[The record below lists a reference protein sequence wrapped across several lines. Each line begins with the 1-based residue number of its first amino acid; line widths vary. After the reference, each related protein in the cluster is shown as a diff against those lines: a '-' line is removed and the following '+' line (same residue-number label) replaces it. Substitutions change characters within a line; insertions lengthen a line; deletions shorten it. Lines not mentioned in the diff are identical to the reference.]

1 MELEPPR
8 RPQHRTSGASSQISF
23 ATTNDAPRATASVA
37 SLSNKSDNKS
47 STGSTTRE
55 TVRKPSKAE
64 VKDARPRPAK
74 WYVKC
79 SGRLVENTAF
89 ISLTTIL
96 TIYALTGDDLRV
108 LLTEKPA
115 DNYFNGMVLA
125 CLAIFTFEIFISVLG
140 KADYWL
146 GFFFILDVVSTA
158 TLVLDLT
165 WVNEAAFGGTTNTDT
180 SEEGDT
186 LRSGR
191 TARVGAKAARMIRVL
206 RLVRILKLYKAYY
219 EADRERKRRRQA
231 ALQGKNKEN
240 DDDEWDEEDVVQ
252 ADAAVSAEMQHQEST
267 LGKKLS
273 EMTTRRV
280 IILILVMLILMPLLQ
295 KDEIDQLPV
304 STAYGSN
311 IVMNAFQ
318 DYFNS
323 NVSMQNASSR
333 AFYQQQMLHF
343 VYYHNWFAGTGL
355 NKYCPYSSTNLSC
368 SSAFWGHLYFVGLRG
383 RNLAAVDAKAAAA
396 QLDLDTVAAF
406 DQASRNGYLASYNY
420 GVMPS
425 QVQTFLSGEWTN
437 NCGTPESPLLGVS
450 LLAEDVNGD
459 VSYPVLCPQDLRA
472 TDYSVVIPLWQT
484 RAQRNE
490 WRFEFFFDIRIYN
503 KEVAYFSLATT
514 GIVLVLLLTGSLM
527 FSRDANRLI
536 VNPVEQMIHK
546 VKAIRDNP
554 LIAMKM
560 ANEEFKLEEIKK
572 SRLRRQGYFLSAELS
587 EASPAPQPT
596 PKAEPR
602 WFLSEGGEE
611 PSVDYYGED
620 SDPDDEALQ
629 AAHQLREAAV
639 QRAREAGDT
648 EVSAGDALQALMK
661 EAEEEKA
668 PYKEPDETT
677 KRMVQAIAKDDFE
690 ECEDA
695 LMQGADVNA
704 DCGAGMC
711 ALHMTALR
719 GEMFLTELLIAHGA
733 KLNQRDLSG
742 NTPLLYAC
750 HFYRQHGRGV
760 ELCAQLLFH
769 KADPHY
775 RVKDGKLAGK
785 SALEL
790 MEKACLEPNTDES
803 VPRQMRAMI
812 QLALDGSETSI
823 EAITKM
829 WISIKSDKKNKKLFQ
844 VSSKRDNF
852 EYAVKSVAWELPE
865 NVKNTQGYAPVKLDV
880 QATSLMEERFTI
892 LQDYLFNDEG
902 EKVKVYITFPEPAVS
917 SLSKKEALEVSFEYQ
932 AFDLKLRTG
941 QESYRLRIEPLYGS
955 VEVDQCKYRASESS
969 KKASKEGPMETVI
982 LEKTIVKLGSLLA
995 LGFGEAGANIISHNM
1010 KGSDTAGVNA
1020 VVPGLRVDAVIG
1032 VCRVLDFSIATEVL
1046 QGRIMT
1052 FVNQIAEIIHGVADE
1067 FYGAPNKNSGEQFL
1081 VIWRMDNNAQA
1092 FERRRI
1098 AEMSIVAFC
1107 KILGALHRSA
1117 LLADYR
1123 SHPGLQ
1129 YRLSRNGQL
1138 SSQTRVNLSFGLHA
1152 GWAIEGAVGSEFK
1165 IDASYVSPNVSI
1177 ASSVERCTQVY
1188 GVSVIVAQSCME
1200 LCSPELLAKSRLI
1213 DRVLITG
1220 SPTPMQLYCVDL
1232 DYYSLEVD
1240 NSPAPQVPLNTKNRY
1255 RARQFIESQKVQK
1268 LGKDFQIVMAFEEDP
1283 AIHAMRQ
1290 RYTVDF
1296 FQLFNMGYQNYAQGE
1311 WLVARRMLM
1320 ETKDLLGVEDGP
1332 SVALLRYMEDP
1343 HQFEAPKDWH
1353 SMRDLCQP
1361 RGRCGNVGTRGTW
1374 K

>member
-1 MELEPPR
+1 M
-8 RPQHRTSGASSQISF
+8 
-23 ATTNDAPRATASVA
+23 
-37 SLSNKSDNKS
+37 
-47 STGSTTRE
+47 
-55 TVRKPSKAE
+55 RKPSKAE
-64 VKDARPRPAK
+64 VKDARPRPTK

-146 GFFFILDVVSTA
+146 GFFFILDVVST

-191 TARVGAKAARMIRVL
+191 TARVGAKAARMVRVL

-240 DDDEWDEEDVVQ
+240 DDDEWDEEDVAQ

-323 NVSMQNASSR
+323 NVSTQNASSR

-383 RNLAAVDAKAAAA
+383 RDLAAVDAKAAAA

-425 QVQTFLSGEWTN
+425 RVQTFLSGEWTN

-459 VSYPVLCPQDLRA
+459 VSYPVVCPQDLRA

-572 SRLRRQGYFLSAELS
+572 SRDR
-587 EASPAPQPT
+587 
-596 PKAEPR
+596 
-602 WFLSEGGEE
+602 
-611 PSVDYYGED
+611 
-620 SDPDDEALQ
+620 
-629 AAHQLREAAV
+629 
-639 QRAREAGDT
+639 
-648 EVSAGDALQALMK
+648 
-661 EAEEEKA
+661 
-668 PYKEPDETT
+668 
-677 KRMVQAIAKDDFE
+677 
-690 ECEDA
+690 
-695 LMQGADVNA
+695 
-704 DCGAGMC
+704 
-711 ALHMTALR
+711 
-719 GEMFLTELLIAHGA
+719 
-733 KLNQRDLSG
+733 
-742 NTPLLYAC
+742 
-750 HFYRQHGRGV
+750 
-760 ELCAQLLFH
+760 
-769 KADPHY
+769 
-775 RVKDGKLAGK
+775 
-785 SALEL
+785 
-790 MEKACLEPNTDES
+790 
-803 VPRQMRAMI
+803 
-812 QLALDGSETSI
+812 
-823 EAITKM
+823 
-829 WISIKSDKKNKKLFQ
+829 
-844 VSSKRDNF
+844 
-852 EYAVKSVAWELPE
+852 KSV
-865 NVKNTQGYAPVKLDV
+865 V
-880 QATSLMEERFTI
+880 
-892 LQDYLFNDEG
+892 
-902 EKVKVYITFPEPAVS
+902 
-917 SLSKKEALEVSFEYQ
+917 
-932 AFDLKLRTG
+932 
-941 QESYRLRIEPLYGS
+941 
-955 VEVDQCKYRASESS
+955 
-969 KKASKEGPMETVI
+969 
-982 LEKTIVKLGSLLA
+982 
-995 LGFGEAGANIISHNM
+995 
-1010 KGSDTAGVNA
+1010 
-1020 VVPGLRVDAVIG
+1020 
-1032 VCRVLDFSIATEVL
+1032 
-1046 QGRIMT
+1046 
-1052 FVNQIAEIIHGVADE
+1052 
-1067 FYGAPNKNSGEQFL
+1067 
-1081 VIWRMDNNAQA
+1081 
-1092 FERRRI
+1092 
-1098 AEMSIVAFC
+1098 
-1107 KILGALHRSA
+1107 
-1117 LLADYR
+1117 
-1123 SHPGLQ
+1123 
-1129 YRLSRNGQL
+1129 
-1138 SSQTRVNLSFGLHA
+1138 
-1152 GWAIEGAVGSEFK
+1152 
-1165 IDASYVSPNVSI
+1165 
-1177 ASSVERCTQVY
+1177 
-1188 GVSVIVAQSCME
+1188 
-1200 LCSPELLAKSRLI
+1200 
-1213 DRVLITG
+1213 
-1220 SPTPMQLYCVDL
+1220 
-1232 DYYSLEVD
+1232 
-1240 NSPAPQVPLNTKNRY
+1240 
-1255 RARQFIESQKVQK
+1255 
-1268 LGKDFQIVMAFEEDP
+1268 
-1283 AIHAMRQ
+1283 
-1290 RYTVDF
+1290 
-1296 FQLFNMGYQNYAQGE
+1296 
-1311 WLVARRMLM
+1311 
-1320 ETKDLLGVEDGP
+1320 
-1332 SVALLRYMEDP
+1332 
-1343 HQFEAPKDWH
+1343 
-1353 SMRDLCQP
+1353 
-1361 RGRCGNVGTRGTW
+1361 
-1374 K
+1374 

>member
-1 MELEPPR
+1 M
-8 RPQHRTSGASSQISF
+8 
-23 ATTNDAPRATASVA
+23 
-37 SLSNKSDNKS
+37 
-47 STGSTTRE
+47 
-55 TVRKPSKAE
+55 RKPSKAE
-64 VKDARPRPAK
+64 VKDARPRPTK

-146 GFFFILDVVSTA
+146 GFFFILDVVSTT

-191 TARVGAKAARMIRVL
+191 TARVGAKAARMVRVL

-240 DDDEWDEEDVVQ
+240 DDDEWDEEDVAQ

-323 NVSMQNASSR
+323 NVSTQNASSR

-383 RNLAAVDAKAAAA
+383 RDLAAVDAKAAAA

-425 QVQTFLSGEWTN
+425 RVQTFLSGEWTN

-459 VSYPVLCPQDLRA
+459 VSYPAVCPQDLRA

-572 SRLRRQGYFLSAELS
+572 SRMRRQGYFLSAVLHWCTCKCLS
-587 EASPAPQPT
+587 ESELCQVSAGPAEAR
-596 PKAEPR
+596 KAEPR
-602 WFLSEGGEE
+602 ATEE

-620 SDPDDEALQ
+620 SDPDDDAVQ

-639 QRAREAGDT
+639 QRAREAGDA
-648 EVSAGDALQALMK
+648 EVSAGDALRALMK

-668 PYKEPDETT
+668 PYKEPDAACRQRACRPLQ
-677 KRMVQAIAKDDFE
+677 RMISKSART
-690 ECEDA
+690 DA

-733 KLNQRDLSG
+733 NLNQRDLSG

-785 SALEL
+785 SAQDL
-790 MEKACLEPNTDES
+790 MDAQPDES

-829 WISIKSDKKNKKLFQ
+829 WISVKSDKKNKKLFQ

-865 NVKNTQGYAPVKLDV
+865 NVKNAQGYAPVKLDV
-880 QATSLMEERFTI
+880 QAASLMEERFTI

-941 QESYRLRIEPLYGS
+941 QENYRLRIEPLYGS

-969 KKASKEGPMETVI
+969 KKVTASKEGPMETVI

-1032 VCRVLDFSIATEVL
+1032 VCRVLDFSTATEVL

-1353 SMRDLCQP
+1353 SMRDLSSLL
-1361 RGRCGNVGTRGTW
+1361 
-1374 K
+1374 

>member
-1 MELEPPR
+1 M
-8 RPQHRTSGASSQISF
+8 
-23 ATTNDAPRATASVA
+23 
-37 SLSNKSDNKS
+37 
-47 STGSTTRE
+47 
-55 TVRKPSKAE
+55 RKPSKAE

-323 NVSMQNASSR
+323 NVSTQNASSR

-572 SRLRRQGYFLSAELS
+572 SRLRRQGYFLSAVLHWCTCKCLS
-587 EASPAPQPT
+587 
-596 PKAEPR
+596 
-602 WFLSEGGEE
+602 
-611 PSVDYYGED
+611 
-620 SDPDDEALQ
+620 
-629 AAHQLREAAV
+629 
-639 QRAREAGDT
+639 
-648 EVSAGDALQALMK
+648 
-661 EAEEEKA
+661 
-668 PYKEPDETT
+668 
-677 KRMVQAIAKDDFE
+677 
-690 ECEDA
+690 
-695 LMQGADVNA
+695 
-704 DCGAGMC
+704 
-711 ALHMTALR
+711 
-719 GEMFLTELLIAHGA
+719 
-733 KLNQRDLSG
+733 
-742 NTPLLYAC
+742 
-750 HFYRQHGRGV
+750 
-760 ELCAQLLFH
+760 
-769 KADPHY
+769 
-775 RVKDGKLAGK
+775 
-785 SALEL
+785 
-790 MEKACLEPNTDES
+790 
-803 VPRQMRAMI
+803 
-812 QLALDGSETSI
+812 
-823 EAITKM
+823 
-829 WISIKSDKKNKKLFQ
+829 
-844 VSSKRDNF
+844 
-852 EYAVKSVAWELPE
+852 
-865 NVKNTQGYAPVKLDV
+865 
-880 QATSLMEERFTI
+880 
-892 LQDYLFNDEG
+892 
-902 EKVKVYITFPEPAVS
+902 
-917 SLSKKEALEVSFEYQ
+917 
-932 AFDLKLRTG
+932 
-941 QESYRLRIEPLYGS
+941 
-955 VEVDQCKYRASESS
+955 
-969 KKASKEGPMETVI
+969 ASKEGPMETVI

-1353 SMRDLCQP
+1353 SMRDLSSLL
-1361 RGRCGNVGTRGTW
+1361 
-1374 K
+1374 